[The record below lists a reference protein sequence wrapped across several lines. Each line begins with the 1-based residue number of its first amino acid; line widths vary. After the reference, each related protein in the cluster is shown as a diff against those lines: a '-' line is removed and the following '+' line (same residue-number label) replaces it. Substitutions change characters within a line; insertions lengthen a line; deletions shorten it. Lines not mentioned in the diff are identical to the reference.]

1 MQYRVTL
8 ETEYGTTA
16 SVDREDPASY
26 RAELLVKVRVPK
38 PHRSLEEISRLND
51 RLPAVL
57 PDLGRLL
64 NGARISPFFDE
75 LYRLKVS
82 NLRSN
87 LSRLDALLTRHNFYD
102 TETVLELQHPETHRR
117 AVFIQ
122 SDMDV
127 DEDGSDPER
136 VPEVDGSSVTFQP
149 FTSYR
154 WERKTAAANSF
165 LTPRTA
171 KLRQYEK
178 ELAGSGLPPVRA
190 TELKEAVARV
200 KSEIGDLKK
209 YSFLVAKTDPYVVVP
224 GSMAGKS
231 RGAFGVEVGD
241 YCVVIHGGVLYPA
254 IVGDV
259 GPSYKSGEG
268 SLRLC
273 QQINPKA
280 NTNNRAVSDL
290 KVSYLVFPGSGEK
303 PWRAPDL
310 GRWRDRCAGL
320 LTEMGGHRGE
330 LYVWENLI
338 KPPPPPPAPVQSP
351 ASASPVQPPIPGPPE
366 TAVPSQNPK
375 PQATPQPVPQRP
387 TTEPAPGTPN
397 PAPVP
402 VSVPAAP
409 AL

>member
-1 MQYRVTL
+1 
-8 ETEYGTTA
+8 
-16 SVDREDPASY
+16 
-26 RAELLVKVRVPK
+26 
-38 PHRSLEEISRLND
+38 
-51 RLPAVL
+51 
-57 PDLGRLL
+57 
-64 NGARISPFFDE
+64 
-75 LYRLKVS
+75 
-82 NLRSN
+82 
-87 LSRLDALLTRHNFYD
+87 
-102 TETVLELQHPETHRR
+102 
-117 AVFIQ
+117 
-122 SDMDV
+122 
-127 DEDGSDPER
+127 
-136 VPEVDGSSVTFQP
+136 
-149 FTSYR
+149 
-154 WERKTAAANSF
+154 
-165 LTPRTA
+165 
-171 KLRQYEK
+171 
-178 ELAGSGLPPVRA
+178 
-190 TELKEAVARV
+190 
-200 KSEIGDLKK
+200 
-209 YSFLVAKTDPYVVVP
+209 
-224 GSMAGKS
+224 
-231 RGAFGVEVGD
+231 
-241 YCVVIHGGVLYPA
+241 
-254 IVGDV
+254 
-259 GPSYKSGEG
+259 PSYKSGEG

-402 VSVPAAP
+402 VPVPAAP